1 MTETEM
7 IVDQAEHKVRI
18 DIIGVETNAIF
29 KVSDRLLQQ
38 AGAGMLNPVLKV
50 LTGKLLALRLRLK
63 EARLGGGWCRQPASR
78 QGQQET

>member
-38 AGAGMLNPVLKV
+38 AGAGMLNPVLEV
-50 LTGKLLALRLRLK
+50 LTGKLLALRLRLE
-63 EARLGGGWCRQPASR
+63 EAQLGGSWCRQPANR
-78 QGQQET
+78 